1 MHLED
6 YLLQRIAFLLLGTS
20 FLCFAVPLAKR
31 LPGVPGQKPY
41 FIVSA
46 SLLLVFSSCLGYI
59 YVEKFQTR
67 LKNRIAYREA
77 FLEYNKY
84 PTSRMLTHDI
94 TYQPKGSQ
102 FSATS
107 RMKVQNQK
115 KVKMDRLLLFLNPG
129 LEIDKI
135 ESDGQNL
142 PFHRDRQIVVIEHSL
157 APGEKIELEI
167 EYGGSIDEDI
177 YQVNIPDEDFFAP
190 VVYTSF
196 HENYG
201 KRSAFVSDKFTL
213 LVPEVMW
220 YPTAVPPVEMQA
232 SKEVNFTA
240 YTLRVKKPGEMTVS
254 TMHIGRTVVH
264 KRVLLCVH
272 ACTLL
277 RFSTNYLAIFVQVL
291 HIFREFFVSLSYAR

>member
-1 MHLED
+1 MAGNGKSAKPRKIPLRRCTGCGESFPKKELIRVVRGPDGTVSLDFTGKAGGRGAYVCKKTACFKKARKQNRFKTALE
-6 YLLQRIAFLLLGTS
+6 
-20 FLCFAVPLAKR
+20 
-31 LPGVPGQKPY
+31 
-41 FIVSA
+41 
-46 SLLLVFSSCLGYI
+46 
-59 YVEKFQTR
+59 
-67 LKNRIAYREA
+67 
-77 FLEYNKY
+77 
-84 PTSRMLTHDI
+84 
-94 TYQPKGSQ
+94 
-102 FSATS
+102 
-107 RMKVQNQK
+107 
-115 KVKMDRLLLFLNPG
+115 
-129 LEIDKI
+129 
-135 ESDGQNL
+135 
-142 PFHRDRQIVVIEHSL
+142 
-157 APGEKIELEI
+157 
-167 EYGGSIDEDI
+167 
-177 YQVNIPDEDFFAP
+177 VNIPDEDFFAP
-190 VVYTSF
+190 VVHTSF

-291 HIFREFFVSLSYAR
+291 HIFRELFVSLSYAR